1 MGAEALRNACQTE
14 HERAIAELQRLI
26 RQPSVAAQG
35 VGIAETVQLVTEL
48 VEASGG
54 KVQILTDGVP
64 GNPVIYAEFEGAS
77 EATLLFYNH
86 YDVQPAEPLR
96 EWTTEPFGGEIN
108 DGKIFGR
115 GTSDNKGEIAARL
128 AAIRAV
134 KAVNGGR
141 LPCRVK
147 FLIEG
152 EEEIG
157 SPALYPALDRYHH
170 LFTADACIWE
180 FGMTDADGRPELFGG
195 VKGMAYMQAWVRHA
209 QVDLHSSNAAVVD
222 NPAWRLTWALASIK
236 SPDHKVQ
243 VPGFY
248 ADIIPSTESQRETAR
263 QIPSAADVLK
273 QTYGITRPL
282 LTEQFGLDYIDQMVF
297 QPTCTICGMESGY
310 HGQGSKTV
318 LPKEA
323 QAKIDCRL
331 VPGMDPGKVYEQFKA
346 HLAAQGFADVE
357 LSLLNGQ
364 KAYWTDPA
372 HPFVNMVIETA
383 RESWEAEPVYH
394 LSSAGTGPMFPFGHL
409 LNVPIV
415 STGSGYFGS
424 RAHAPDENIRLAD
437 FQKGI
442 LHMALLLN
450 RFATLKEA

>member
-1 MGAEALRNACQTE
+1 MGVDALRTACQAE
-14 HERAIAELQRLI
+14 YDRAIAELQRMI

-35 VGIAETVQLVTEL
+35 VGIAETVALVTEL
-48 VEASGG
+48 IKGSGG
-54 KVQILTDGVP
+54 TVQVLTDGVP
-64 GNPVIYAEFEGAS
+64 GNPVIYAEFEGEG
-77 EATLLFYNH
+77 EATLLFYDH
-86 YDVQPAEPLR
+86 YDVQPAEPLH
-96 EWTTEPFGGEIN
+96 EWTTEPFCGEIRE
-108 DGKIFGR
+108 GKIFGR

-170 LFTADACIWE
+170 LFAADACIWE
-180 FGMTDADGRPELFGG
+180 FGNVDSDGRPQLMGG

-209 QVDLHSSNAAVVD
+209 SVDLHSANAAVVD
-222 NPAWRLTWALASIK
+222 NPAWRLTWALASLK
-236 SPDHKVQ
+236 GPDGRVL

-248 ADIIPSTESQRETAR
+248 DEIIPPTEAQRAVAR
-263 QIPSAADVLK
+263 QIPVDAEVLK
-273 QTYGITRPL
+273 ATYGIKRPL

-297 QPTCTICGMESGY
+297 QPTCTICGLESGY
-310 HGQGSKTV
+310 YGQGSKTV

-331 VPGMDPGKVYEQFKA
+331 VPGMDPEKVYTQFKA
-346 HLAAQGFADVE
+346 HLAANGFDDVD
-357 LSLLNGQ
+357 LTLLNGQ
-364 KAYWTDPA
+364 KAYWTDPD
-372 HPFVNMVIETA
+372 HPFVRLVTDTA
-383 RESWEAEPVYH
+383 RDAWGAEPVYH
-394 LSSAGTGPMFPFGHL
+394 LSASGTGPMYPFGNL
-409 LNVPIV
+409 LQVPIV
-415 STGSGYFGS
+415 STGSGYFAS

-442 LHMALLLN
+442 LHMALLLS
-450 RFATLKEA
+450 RFASLRA